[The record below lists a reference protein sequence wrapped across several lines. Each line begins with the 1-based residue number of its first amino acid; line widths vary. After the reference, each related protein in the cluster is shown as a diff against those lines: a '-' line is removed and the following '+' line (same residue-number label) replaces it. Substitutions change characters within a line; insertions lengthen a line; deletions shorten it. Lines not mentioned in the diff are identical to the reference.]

1 MRQSTHS
8 IGSRGHKVLDK
19 KADVGIEESR
29 ADPFGHQGMWSDGL
43 KKRCPPNIS
52 VLAANSR
59 VLPAGLHVHV
69 IEGRLPY
76 HVVCPCK
83 LDSISRLQ
91 GWNIWTDP
99 KPKCL
104 TRPREPCFLSSSL
117 ITSGPGMGET
127 PSTLTVPFK
136 ETHPSPSVQC
146 GSRCSCLLHS

>member
-19 KADVGIEESR
+19 KADVGTEESR

-117 ITSGPGMGET
+117 ITSHNLRSGNGRDPQHPHCAIQGN
-127 PSTLTVPFK
+127 PSLTFCAVRK
-136 ETHPSPSVQC
+136 
-146 GSRCSCLLHS
+146 